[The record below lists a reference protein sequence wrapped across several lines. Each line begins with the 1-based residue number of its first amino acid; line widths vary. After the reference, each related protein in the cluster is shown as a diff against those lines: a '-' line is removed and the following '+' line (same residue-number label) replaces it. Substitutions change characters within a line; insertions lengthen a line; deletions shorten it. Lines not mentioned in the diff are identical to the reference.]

1 MSPDDYI
8 KDPANKFATV
18 AMVDTNGGLRG
29 QMVSTSSLAG
39 ILKNGMGMA
48 PAQLALDPTDE
59 ALAMPGV
66 TDGASADFHDETLI
80 IDHTSARKLPWSKP
94 GYDLLLLSQFS
105 GETATICPRSI
116 LQATLGKAEA
126 AGFTLKYGLELEY
139 TLFDETAE
147 SAKAKG
153 YRNLKTAT
161 LHKSHDLLLYQV
173 YQTEWYEAV
182 AAMCEPLGIKLA
194 KMHEEIGGG
203 FLEACIAAGEGLEPA
218 DQLALLKT
226 FIRALA
232 MRQGKSV
239 TFMPRW
245 NEEADSQSIH
255 VHVSLKD
262 RNGKSIFYDPNG
274 KNNMSQ
280 NFLHFIGGLQKYLGD
295 LTLLFLPTVNSYR
308 RFAPGTFAPPALG
321 WGFENRSTAFRV
333 VGHDAGTLRVENRL
347 PGADT
352 NPYLTV
358 AATLAAGL
366 AGINERIEPWSEIIG
381 NGYEQLGVAPD
392 FPRLMPDA
400 IARLRTSSFARQTFG
415 DRFVETFS
423 ATRQSQFDAF
433 CKKVPDVELQR
444 FFDLG

>member
-1 MSPDDYI
+1 MTLEDYL
-8 KDPANKFATV
+8 KDPASKFATV

-29 QMVSTSSLAG
+29 QMVSAGSLAG

-59 ALAMPGV
+59 LLNMPGV
-66 TDGASADFHDETLI
+66 TDGATADFHDETLI
-80 IDHTSARKLPWSKP
+80 LDPTSARRLPWSKP
-94 GYDLLLLSQFS
+94 GSDLLVLSQFS
-105 GETATICPRSI
+105 GSSAAICPRSV
-116 LQATLGKAEA
+116 LKNVLEKAKALGLNPYY
-126 AGFTLKYGLELEY
+126 GFELEY

-147 SAKAKG
+147 TARAKN

-161 LHKSHDLLLYQV
+161 MHKSHDLLLYQV

-182 AAMCEPLGIKLA
+182 ANMCEPLGIKLA

-203 FLEACIAAGEGLEPA
+203 FMEACIAAGEDLQPA
-218 DQLALLKT
+218 DQLSLLKT

-239 TFMPRW
+239 TYMPRW
-245 NEEADSQSIH
+245 SESADSQSIH
-255 VHVSLKD
+255 IHISLKHE
-262 RNGKSIFYDPNG
+262 NGKSVFYDQKTN
-274 KNNMSQ
+274 NNMSQ
-280 NFLHFIGGLQKYLGD
+280 TFLHFIGGLQKHCGD

-308 RFAPGTFAPPALG
+308 RFAPGTFAPPSLG
-321 WGFENRSTAFRV
+321 WGFENRSTALRV
-333 VGHDAGTLRVENRL
+333 VGHDTNSLRVENRL

-352 NPYLTV
+352 NPYLTM

-366 AGINERIEPWSEIIG
+366 AGIRDKIEPWPEVMG
-381 NGYEQLGVAPD
+381 NGYAQKDVAPD
-392 FPRLMPDA
+392 FPRTMPQA
-400 IARLRTSSFARQTFG
+400 IERLESSKFAREWLG

-423 ATRQSQFDAF
+423 ATRQSQCDLFS
-433 CKKVPDVELQR
+433 KKVPDVELQH